1 MNNRIK
7 CAHAKT
13 LVTTAQNAAMLIKD
27 GMAVGTSGFTMA
39 GYPKIVPLALADLAN
54 SGEEIK
60 ITLITGASVGEELD
74 GALSRAGV
82 ISRRYPYQ
90 TNNSIRDEINKGKI
104 AYADMHLSNMP
115 FYIKQGYF
123 GNIDIAIV
131 EAVGIDENGNIIP
144 STSVGCTNTLVECAD
159 KVIVEINTS
168 QPIELAGFHDIYSP
182 KKFPNTEPIPLT
194 HAGER
199 IGMPFIHCPK
209 EKLAAIVECDIPDST
224 RPSCSVDANSKKM
237 AKNLLAFLENEQKAG
252 RLPEK
257 LPPLQSGVGA
267 VANAVLSGLLESDFT
282 GLSFYSEVLQDSVL
296 DLIDAGKIEFASG
309 TALTLSPEKQKH
321 FNENIE
327 KYRGHII
334 LRPEEISNSPE
345 IIRRLGVISINTALE
360 ADLSGN
366 VNSTHI
372 KGVKLI
378 NGIGG
383 SGDFTRNAA
392 ISIFTTA
399 STAKNGLCTCIVP
412 FVSHVDHTEH
422 DVCVIISE
430 QGVADLRCLT
440 AYERADKIIANCAH
454 PNYKKQLWDYANISY
469 LRSDAKH
476 GIAPNLFIFESGGII
491 RH

>member
-1 MNNRIK
+1 MINRIK
-7 CAHAKT
+7 SAYAKT
-13 LVTTAQNAAMLIKD
+13 LVTTAENAALLIKS
-27 GMAVGTSGFTMA
+27 GMTVGTSGFTMA
-39 GYPKIVPLALADLAN
+39 GYPKAVPLALAERAN
-54 SGEEIK
+54 AGEEIK

-74 GALSRAGV
+74 GALSKAGV
-82 ISRRYPYQ
+82 IARRYPYQ
-90 TNNSIRDEINKGKI
+90 TNNSLRAEINKGSI
-104 AYADMHLSNMP
+104 AYADIHLSNMP

-131 EAVGIDENGNIIP
+131 EAAAIDENGNIIP
-144 STSVGCTNTLVECAD
+144 TASVGCTNTLIEYAD

-168 QPIELAGFHDIYSP
+168 QPVELEGFHDIYSP
-182 KKFPNTEPIPLT
+182 KKYPDTEPIPLT
-194 HAGER
+194 QPGER
-199 IGMPFIHCPK
+199 IGTPFIHCPK
-209 EKLAAIVECDIPDST
+209 EKLAAIVKCDIPDGT
-224 RPSCSVDANSKKM
+224 RPSCCVDENSKKM
-237 AKNLLAFLENEQKAG
+237 AKNLLNFLENEQKCR
-252 RLPEK
+252 RLPKK

-267 VANAVLSGLLESDFT
+267 VANAVLSGLLESDLT
-282 GLSFYSEVLQDSVL
+282 GLNFYSEVLQDSVL

-309 TALTLSPEKQKH
+309 TALTLSPEKQKS

-327 KYRGHII
+327 KYRGHIV

-372 KGVKLI
+372 KGVQLM

-383 SGDFTRNAA
+383 SGDFTRNALL
-392 ISIFTTA
+392 SIFTTT

-422 DVCVIISE
+422 DVCVIITE
-430 QGVADLRCLT
+430 QGVTDLRCLT
-440 AYERADKIIANCAH
+440 AYERADKIIENCAH
-454 PNYKKQLWDYANISY
+454 PHYRKQLKEYAQISY
-469 LRSDAKH
+469 SRSDSKH

-491 RH
+491 RY